1 MINTM
6 KIIHNHISQTVE
18 NQIQIIEKKYNEP
31 KTHILDFCVILKLTS
46 LNVETSLKK
55 VNLHYL
61 LYKIYFLK
69 VEQVFKGKQGELFS
83 LFNS

>member
-1 MINTM
+1 M
-6 KIIHNHISQTVE
+6 SQRHM
-18 NQIQIIEKKYNEP
+18 
-31 KTHILDFCVILKLTS
+31 THILDFCVILKLTP